1 MTKAKKAILIT
12 FIVLLALAVL
22 ILGIIWGI
30 LNSGYNPVQRFIS
43 LDKLSTVM
51 GDDIVYLSD
60 DFLTVNNL
68 ERVGFLGNADY
79 ADSVMIIYN
88 GFKVNPDLSAR
99 VENIDECSYYLSSK
113 ADSEGIP
120 VNIDVYFS
128 TKKDKKNPKIEGL
141 LYGYF
146 RIFRQWLLITVPVSR
161 TRFTTI
167 FCLSVTKTGRQDRQK
182 IYLSKCF
189 VTAWTPD
196 ELLTGKYGRVQHKL
210 LRLSG
215 KAVLLL
221 KYVFMGGQADKF
233 FR

>member
-30 LNSGYNPVQRFIS
+30 LNSGYLTVQRFIS

-79 ADSVMIIYN
+79 ADSVMISYN

-128 TKKDKKNPKIEGL
+128 TKKDKKKYDQE
-141 LYGYF
+141 YKGYKYCTGTVLDDDTVYYIKTTP
-146 RIFRQWLLITVPVSR
+146 RKRATCIMILRITVKEDVADNYTEEQKKER
-161 TRFTTI
+161 IEQI
-167 FCLSVTKTGRQDRQK
+167 FKSAVDNIQTYSEYVDKTN
-182 IYLSKCF
+182 
-189 VTAWTPD
+189 
-196 ELLTGKYGRVQHKL
+196 
-210 LRLSG
+210 
-215 KAVLLL
+215 
-221 KYVFMGGQADKF
+221 
-233 FR
+233 